1 MLSPRP
7 VPITDP
13 LSENSVNPMGN
24 RLTLFVTVVNESL
37 ATEGC
42 ESGAPVESE
51 LTAGVDDWALT
62 TESRRQR
69 H

>member
-1 MLSPRP
+1 M
-7 VPITDP
+7 TDP
-13 LSENSVNPMGN
+13 LSASSVNPMGN

-42 ESGAPVESE
+42 ESGAPVVSE
-51 LTAGVDDWALT
+51 MAAVDDWALT
-62 TESRRQR
+62 AESRRRR